1 MTLRSKRDI
10 DVLKLTL
17 QETDVLKQVS
27 IYRNKKIY
35 CYFSITVR
43 EIIAKLYKIDFD
55 IVNLY

>member
-10 DVLKLTL
+10 EVLKLTL
-17 QETDVLKQVS
+17 QGDDTLKQVS
-27 IYRNKKIY
+27 IYKNKKIY

-43 EIIAKLYKIDFD
+43 ETIAKLKTIDFD